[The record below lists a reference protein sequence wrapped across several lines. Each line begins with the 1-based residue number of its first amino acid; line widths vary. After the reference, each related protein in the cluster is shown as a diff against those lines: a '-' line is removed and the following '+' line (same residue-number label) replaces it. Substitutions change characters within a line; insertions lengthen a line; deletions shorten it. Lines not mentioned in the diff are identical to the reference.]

1 MTFLHKSIGGVESQ
15 FGSDLIDL
23 RELHGISFEEAC
35 KETRIDASILKL
47 LEEDRIL
54 EFNDPLFLKRHL
66 MVYVKYLGGYEP
78 YFSGRFDASIKSN
91 TSVRTAKDL
100 LPRERSVRFWDL
112 FVAPQFLTFLGI
124 IFLAGMLL
132 AYVVWQAHA
141 VNTAPILQLTSPVDG
156 VRLDHARVLVAGKT
170 MPEATLSVNGQVV
183 AVDEKGDFSMQFD
196 VHRGTNV
203 VRIVAKRRRGSETIV
218 ERRVVFDRSIPEQYV
233 NTTSSKMEVGTS
245 TQRGD

>member
-1 MTFLHKSIGGVESQ
+1 MTFLHKTIGRGESQ
-15 FGSDLIDL
+15 FGSDLKDL

-35 KETRIDASILKL
+35 KETKIDASILKL

-78 YFSGRFDASIKSN
+78 YFSGRFDASIQSN
-91 TSVRTAKDL
+91 ISVRTAKDL

-124 IFLAGMLL
+124 LFLAGILL
-132 AYVVWQAHA
+132 TYVVWQAYA
-141 VNTAPILQLTSPVDG
+141 VNTAPMLELSSPADG
-156 VRLDHARVLVAGKT
+156 ARLENARVEVKGKT
-170 MPEATLSVNGQVV
+170 MPEAMLMVNGQVV
-183 AVDEKGDFSMQFD
+183 AVDEKGNFSMQFD

-203 VRIVAKRRRGSETIV
+203 IRIVAKRRRGSETFV
-218 ERRVVFDRSIPEQYV
+218 ERRVVFDRSIPEQYA
-233 NTTSSKMEVGTS
+233 NSTSSKMEAGTS
-245 TQRGD
+245 TRVGD